1 MDLPCMYSFH
11 AASCILHT
19 FAARSPLVPLI
30 DTLEWLSIGILVD
43 TWSILNWH
51 LGQESPNF
59 PSMHTSRSTFGWLS
73 TEHLSSVSQDVN
85 QVLIECRPT
94 IDCKFIEMSTTHAHN
109 AFSTHDFSYIELC
122 KKLIHVSWSIHDCQS
137 CVRETREIVLLLL
150 YYYYYAWLHCKYL
163 CMLLQWQFG
172 IKFMNYK
179 TNVLLAC

>member
-1 MDLPCMYSFH
+1 MQHHVYYTHLQPGVHWFPWLIPLNDFPLAFWLTLDQYSIDISVKSHLIFH
-11 AASCILHT
+11 QCIQLGRHLADYQPNIYQVS
-19 FAARSPLVPLI
+19 FKMSI
-30 DTLEWLSIGILVD
+30 KCWLSVD
-43 TWSILNWH
+43 RRLIVS
-51 LGQESPNF
+51 S
-59 PSMHTSRSTFGWLS
+59 SRWQL
-73 TEHLSSVSQDVN
+73 
-85 QVLIECRPT
+85 
-94 IDCKFIEMSTTHAHN
+94 THAHN

-137 CVRETREIVLLLL
+137 CVRETRKIVLLLL